1 MAKNTEP
8 TYVPPF
14 TVTDEITILVA
25 DIAEAVGHLDATAD
39 RLPSPHLRKENRIK
53 TIQSSLAIENNSLSV
68 EQVTAILE
76 GKHVLGAPNEIQEV
90 KNAIDAYEL
99 LLELNP
105 YKEKDLLKAH
115 KLMMTD
121 LVHENGR
128 YRQGGVGVFD
138 GEKCIHMAPP
148 AQRVPILIADLI
160 SWVKTTKV
168 HPLISS
174 CVFHYEFEFIHP
186 FADGNG
192 RMGRMWQT
200 LLLMQWKP
208 VFAWIPVE
216 TIVKEHQQDY
226 YDAIAQSDHE
236 ASSTPFIIFML
247 RCLKQALMEMEE
259 SDQKSNQKSNQ
270 KIVAAMQH
278 NPAVTIKELQDITG
292 LSESGVKK
300 NIRQLRA
307 DGIIRRKGGAK
318 GGHWEVLQ
326 TI

>member
-1 MAKNTEP
+1 M
-8 TYVPPF
+8 YVPPF
-14 TVTDEITILVA
+14 TITDEITSLIA
-25 DIAEAVGHLDATAD
+25 DIAEKVGHLSATTEN
-39 RLPSPHLRKENRIK
+39 LPAPHLRKENRIK

-76 GKHVLGAPNEIQEV
+76 GKRVLGPPNEIQEV
-90 KNAIDAYEL
+90 KNAIEAYEL

-115 KLMMTD
+115 KLMLTD
-121 LVHENGR
+121 LVKENGR

-148 AQRVPILIADLI
+148 AQRVPLLMADLLE
-160 SWVKTTKV
+160 WVKKTKV
-168 HPLISS
+168 HPLVSS

-208 VFAWIPVE
+208 IFAWIPVE
-216 TIVKEHQQDY
+216 TIDKEHQQDY
-226 YDAIAQSDHE
+226 YAAIAKSDSE
-236 ASSTPFIIFML
+236 ANSTAFITFML
-247 RCLKQALMEMEE
+247 QCLMQALQEIEE
-259 SDQKSNQKSNQ
+259 SNQESNQKSNQ
-270 KIVAAMQH
+270 KILAAMRK
-278 NPAVTIKELQDITG
+278 NPLITIRELLDETG

-300 NIRQLRA
+300 VIRKLRN
-307 DGIIRRKGGAK
+307 DGQIRRVGGTK
-318 GGHWEVLQ
+318 GGHWECSV
-326 TI
+326 